1 MVYLTNPICRNGRA
15 ASMRRMEAHR
25 ATPSVATGI
34 QNAHTLRGETRRG
47 CWLALGLKFPLQVSQ
62 VKKRNEDSM
71 STKHEVAVEL
81 AGGKRLVFETGRIAK
96 QASGAAL
103 VTTGETVVL
112 ATAVAS
118 PDPREGI
125 DFFPLTVDYREY
137 TYAGGRI
144 PGGFIKRE
152 GRPSEKEIL
161 TARQIDRPIRPLFPD
176 GFRNETQVIALVFSA
191 DKENDPDVVAINA
204 ASAALA
210 LSDIPFSATVG
221 AVRVGRIDGEF
232 VINPTYAER
241 ASTTVNIMVVG
252 HKDGIVMIESGAKE
266 ETEDVVLAAI
276 EFAHVEIKKIVAA
289 IEELVAKAGKPKRAF
304 TAPEFDEAYYAELK
318 AKVGDRLKDA
328 QDTKKHGKTESYAL
342 IKKIKDELATGLAAD
357 DPTAKKKLATYY
369 EHLVERLF
377 REQVTKDRIRP
388 DRRAFDEIRAIS
400 IETRVLPRTHG
411 SALFTRG
418 ETQALVTATLGT
430 NDDGQRLESYEGE
443 QRKNFM
449 LHYNFPPFSV
459 GETGRM
465 SGVGRRE
472 IGHGALAE
480 RAISAVLP
488 SVDESPYSIRVVS
501 DILESNGS
509 SSMASVCGASLALFD
524 AGIALKGAVAG
535 VAMGLVKE
543 GDDYAILTDI
553 AGAEDHYGD
562 MDFKVAGTRK
572 GITALQMD
580 IKIGGLTRQILE
592 QAMEQAR
599 RGRLF
604 LLDKMDEALDG
615 PHQERSQYAPRI
627 ETVMIPTDKI
637 RDLIGKGGATIRGIV
652 EQTGAKI
659 DVDDTGRVSVASSDA
674 DGLKKA
680 LAMINDI
687 TAVPEIGK
695 TYLGKVVRLAEFGA
709 FVELFPGT
717 DGLLHISEIA
727 EHRVK
732 EVKDE
737 LREGDQVMV
746 KVLAIEGN
754 RIKLSRKALIKE
766 QRAKLAQSA
775 PAAETEEAT
784 SDSPAVTPPARPRN
798 EFDERQPQSN
808 QSTILIE
815 GGDDFDEDEGEEID
829 EENEPNFNRV
839 EGAPVP
845 VGAAP
850 AGGARPPAGANNRR
864 RRRRR
869 GGRGPGGGQN

>member
-1 MVYLTNPICRNGRA
+1 
-15 ASMRRMEAHR
+15 
-25 ATPSVATGI
+25 
-34 QNAHTLRGETRRG
+34 
-47 CWLALGLKFPLQVSQ
+47 
-62 VKKRNEDSM
+62 M
-71 STKHEVAVEL
+71 STKHEVTVEL
-81 AGGKRLVFETGRIAK
+81 AGGKQLTFETGRMAK

-103 VTTGETVVL
+103 VSTGETVVL

-161 TARQIDRPIRPLFPD
+161 TSRQIDRPIRPLFPD

-204 ASAALA
+204 AATAVA
-210 LSDIPFSATVG
+210 LSDIPFSATVA
-221 AVRVGRIDGEF
+221 AVRVGRVDGEF

-241 ASTTVNIMVVG
+241 ALTTVNIMVVG
-252 HKDGIVMIESGAKE
+252 HKNGIVMIESGAKE
-266 ETEDVVLAAI
+266 ETEEVILAAI
-276 EFAHVEIKKIVAA
+276 EFAHEQIKKIVVA
-289 IEELVAKAGKPKRAF
+289 IDELVAKGGKRKRAF
-304 TAPEFDEAYYAELK
+304 TAPEFDEAYYNTLK
-318 AKVGDRLKDA
+318 AKVGERLKDA
-328 QDTKKHGKTESYAL
+328 LDTKAHGKTESYAL
-342 IKKIKDELATGLAAD
+342 IKQIKDELAAELPAD
-357 DPTAKKKLATYY
+357 DPSAKKKLSTYY
-369 EHLVERLF
+369 EHLRERIF

-388 DRRAFDEIRAIS
+388 DRRAFDEIRPIS

-430 NDDGQRLESYEGE
+430 ADDGQRLESYEGE

-465 SGVGRRE
+465 TGVGRRE
-472 IGHGALAE
+472 VGHGALAE

-488 SVDESPYSIRVVS
+488 SPDESPYSMRVVS

-524 AGIALKGAVAG
+524 AGIPLKGSVAG

-543 GDDYAILTDI
+543 GDNYAILTDI

-580 IKIGGLTRQILE
+580 IKIGGLTREILQ

-599 RGRLF
+599 QGRIF
-604 LLDKMDEALDG
+604 LLDKMDAALSG
-615 PHQERSQYAPRI
+615 PHVERSQYAPRI
-627 ETVMIPTDKI
+627 ETVQIPTDKI

-674 DGLKKA
+674 EGLKKA
-680 LAMINDI
+680 LAIINDL

-766 QRAKLAQSA
+766 QKAKLAQSTPAEGDEPSSEEVA
-775 PAAETEEAT
+775 PSTI
-784 SDSPAVTPPARPRN
+784 SSKSHND
-798 EFDERQPQSN
+798 FDERQPRSN

-815 GGDDFDEDEGEEID
+815 GGDDFDDDESEEID
-829 EENEPNFNRV
+829 EDNEPNFNRAD
-839 EGAPVP
+839 GVP
-845 VGAAP
+845 VAAASGVP
-850 AGGARPPAGANNRR
+850 AGGRPPAQNKNR

-869 GGRGPGGGQN
+869 GGRGPGSSQS

>member
-1 MVYLTNPICRNGRA
+1 
-15 ASMRRMEAHR
+15 
-25 ATPSVATGI
+25 
-34 QNAHTLRGETRRG
+34 
-47 CWLALGLKFPLQVSQ
+47 
-62 VKKRNEDSM
+62 M
-71 STKHEVAVEL
+71 STKHEVAVDL
-81 AGGKRLVFETGRIAK
+81 AGGKRLVFETGRMAK

-103 VTTGETVVL
+103 VTMGETVVL

-118 PDPREGI
+118 PEQREGI

-191 DKENDPDVVAINA
+191 DKENDPDVIAINA
-204 ASAALA
+204 AAAALA
-210 LSDIPFSATVG
+210 LSDIPFGATVA
-221 AVRVGRIDGEF
+221 AVRVGRVNSEF
-232 VINPTYAER
+232 VINPTYSER
-241 ASTTVNIMVVG
+241 AGTTVNIMVVG

-266 ETEDVVLAAI
+266 ETEAVILAAI
-276 EFAHVEIKKIVAA
+276 EFAHNEIKKIVAA
-289 IEELVAKAGKPKRAF
+289 IEELASKGGKTKRSFA
-304 TAPEFDEAYYAELK
+304 APAFDEAYYNDLK
-318 AKVGDRLKDA
+318 AKIGDRLRDA
-328 QDTKKHGKTESYAL
+328 QDTKTHGKTESYAL
-342 IKKIKDELATGLAAD
+342 IKQIKDELVKQLPAD
-357 DPTAKKKLATYY
+357 DPDAKKKLAHYY
-369 EHLVERLF
+369 ELLIERSF

-388 DRRAFDEIRAIS
+388 DRRAFDEIRPIS

-418 ETQALVTATLGT
+418 ETQALVTTTLGT
-430 NDDGQRLESYEGE
+430 MDDSQRLESYEGE

-465 SGVGRRE
+465 TGVGRRE
-472 IGHGALAE
+472 VGHGALAE

-488 SVDESPYSIRVVS
+488 GADESPYSIRIVS

-509 SSMASVCGASLALFD
+509 SSMASVCGASLALYD
-524 AGIALKGAVAG
+524 AGIHLKGAVAG

-580 IKIGGLTRQILE
+580 IKIGGLTREILE

-604 LLDKMDEALDG
+604 LLDKMDAALAG
-615 PHQERSQYAPRI
+615 PNQERSQYAPRI
-627 ETVMIPTDKI
+627 ETVQIPTDKI

-659 DVDDTGRVSVASSDA
+659 DVDDSGKVSVASSDA
-674 DGLKKA
+674 EGLKKA
-680 LAMINDI
+680 LAIINDL
-687 TAVPEIGK
+687 TAVPEVGK

-766 QRAKLAQSA
+766 QRAKIAQPA
-775 PAAETEEAT
+775 PAGESESGVVAAAA
-784 SDSPAVTPPARPRN
+784 PATPPSRPRS
-798 EFDERQPQSN
+798 EFDDRQPHSN

-815 GGDDFDEDEGEEID
+815 GGDDFDEEEGEEID
-829 EENEPNFNRV
+829 EENEPNFNRA
-839 EGAPVP
+839 EGAPVA
-845 VGAAP
+845 VGGGPSNSGPRP
-850 AGGARPPAGANNRR
+850 AGGGSGAGNNRR

-869 GGRGPGGGQN
+869 GGRGSGGQS